1 MGTGG
6 PEQLHPLTRLHTT
19 NLLPAVSLPL
29 YLTLTSK
36 FQAPGA
42 NFQFLFRRL
51 LLLHLFFLLIIIIIP
66 PLLLP
71 VTACIGLHLV
81 PPLRPRLFGIP
92 AKLFASPRSS
102 PLHPTPLCQ
111 GFEKHVLG
119 SLGTHSGTI
128 PHSFTGAFL
137 TIRHNE

>member
-66 PLLLP
+66 P
-71 VTACIGLHLV
+71 
-81 PPLRPRLFGIP
+81 PPPPSYCLYRVASGSSVATETVWNTREIVC
-92 AKLFASPRSS
+92 FA
-102 PLHPTPLCQ
+102 
-111 GFEKHVLG
+111 
-119 SLGTHSGTI
+119 
-128 PHSFTGAFL
+128 
-137 TIRHNE
+137 